1 MIFASLPRRAF
12 PILLTVASSIAVSSS
27 AAFATDWNQFR
38 GPSGTG
44 VSDKLNLADDFS
56 IDHVSWKSALGG
68 GTSSVIFSDGKL
80 FATSLN
86 EQKRTLHCLDATTGR
101 EIWTK
106 TVESLRKETATPP
119 NGAATC
125 SPVSDGKYVSVLFP
139 DSGLFVYTLDGQ
151 LVWQKDLGPFYS
163 MHGISASPILVD
175 GRLIVTIDQLQSPYI
190 AAFDVTN
197 GTQLWKVERL
207 QGITGGY
214 SSPTFVEIGNR
225 KLIISA
231 APGEMV
237 AYDLETGEKRLSMI
251 GLTNAPVAVPV
262 VYNDHIYYSEP
273 PGEPIPM
280 EALGNADANK
290 DGVIE
295 LEEVKNSVGTYRLIE
310 RLDKGFGND
319 DGKVDQA
326 EWDKGFG
333 SFLNKGGLSCIQLES
348 RGGAIEGTL
357 KWKYTK
363 STPYIPSAL
372 VSDDLVYIINDGG
385 ILICFD
391 AKTGDI
397 IKRERLGEATGQ
409 YYASPV
415 SAGDRM
421 VLANMQGKVSLLKTG
436 KDFKLITTIDLAE
449 PIVAT
454 PSIYQG
460 RLYIRT
466 NSQVYCF
473 DRKV

>member
-1 MIFASLPRRAF
+1 MILPSAMRYALAYLFA
-12 PILLTVASSIAVSSS
+12 AVSSV
-27 AAFATDWNQFR
+27 ATNCVVFATDWSQFR

-44 VSDKLNLADDFS
+44 VSEKLNLADDFS
-56 IDHVSWKSALGG
+56 LEQVSWKSAIGA
-68 GTSSVIFSDGKL
+68 GTSSIILSQGKL
-80 FATSLN
+80 FATSFTD
-86 EQKRTLHCLDATTGR
+86 QKRTLHCLDAATGG
-101 EIWTK
+101 ELWTQS
-106 TVESLRKETATPP
+106 VDSLRKETATPP

-125 SPVSDGKYVSVLFP
+125 SPVCNGKYVCVLFP
-139 DSGLFVYTLDGQ
+139 DAGLFVYTLDGK
-151 LVWQKDLGPFYS
+151 LEWKKDLGPFYS

-175 GRLIVTIDQLQSPYI
+175 DRLIVTVDQLQDPYI
-190 AAFDVTN
+190 VALDVTSGN
-197 GTQLWKVERL
+197 QLWKVERL

-214 SSPTFVEIGNR
+214 STPALVEIGDQ
-225 KLIISA
+225 KLIVSA

-237 AYDLETGEKRLSMI
+237 AYDLMSGEKRLSLI

-262 VYNDHIYYSEP
+262 VDKDCIYYTEP
-273 PGEPIPM
+273 PGERIPM
-280 EALGNADANK
+280 EALGDADKNK
-290 DGVIE
+290 DEVIE

-310 RLDKGFGND
+310 RLDKGFGNG
-319 DGKVDQA
+319 DGKVDKA

-333 SFLNKGGLSCIQLES
+333 SFLNKGGLSCLHLEQKD
-348 RGGAIEGTL
+348 GVIEGSV
-357 KWKYTK
+357 KWKYAK

-372 VSDDLVYIINDGG
+372 VMDGLVYVINDGG
-385 ILICFD
+385 IMICFD
-391 AKTGDI
+391 GQTGDI
-397 IKRERLGEATGQ
+397 VKRERLSGATGQ

-415 SAGDRM
+415 GAGNRM
-421 VLANMQGKVSLLKTG
+421 ILANLQGKVSLLRTG
-436 KDFKLITTIDLAE
+436 KDFELLKTIDLEE

>member
-1 MIFASLPRRAF
+1 MLFAFLRRSF
-12 PILLTVASSIAVSSS
+12 SILLVVAAYITANCTVT
-27 AAFATDWNQFR
+27 ATDWNQFR
-38 GPSGTG
+38 GPGGSG

-56 IDHVSWKSALGG
+56 LEQVSWKSALGG
-68 GTSSVIFSDGKL
+68 GTSSVIFSEGKL
-80 FATSLN
+80 FATSFS
-86 EQKRTLHCLDATTGR
+86 EQKRTLHCLDATTGK

-106 TVESLRKETATPP
+106 SVESLRKETATPP

-125 SPVSDGKYVSVLFP
+125 SPVSDGKFVCVLFP
-139 DSGLFVYTLDGQ
+139 DSGLFVYTIDGE
-151 LVWQKDLGPFYS
+151 LVWKKDLGPFYS

-175 GRLIVTIDQLQSPYI
+175 GRLIVTIDQLQDPYI
-190 AAFDVTN
+190 AALDVATGN
-197 GTQLWKVERL
+197 QLWKVERL

-214 SSPTFVEIGNR
+214 SSPTFVEIGGH
-225 KLIISA
+225 KLIVSA

-237 AYDLETGEKRLSMI
+237 AYDLETGEKRMSMI

-262 VYNDHIYYSEP
+262 VHHDHIYYTEP

-290 DGVIE
+290 DGEIE
-295 LEEVKNSVGTYRLIE
+295 LKEVENSVGTYRLIE

-319 DGKVDQA
+319 DGKVDKA

-333 SFLNKGGLSCIQLES
+333 SFLNKGGLSCIHLTA
-348 RGGAIEGTL
+348 RDGAIEGSL

-372 VSDDLVYIINDGG
+372 VIDDLVYIINDGG
-385 ILICFD
+385 VLICFD
-391 AKTGDI
+391 GRTGDI

-415 SAGDRM
+415 SAGERM
-421 VLANMQGKVSLLKTG
+421 ILANLQGKVSLLKTG
-436 KDFKLITTIDLAE
+436 KDFKLIKTIDLEE

-466 NSQVYCF
+466 NTNVYCF